1 MSEAPVGKTTD
12 PKATEVKIPLNEVV
26 ISLYE
31 AQEKIY
37 PRSVSGFFTS
47 WRWVMI
53 WITQIFFYGMPW
65 LEWGHR
71 QALLF
76 DLEAKRFYIFN
87 LVLYPQDLIYLTAIL
102 IISALS
108 LFLFTAIAG
117 RLWCGYTCPQTVYS
131 EIFIWIERKIEGDRA
146 ARMKLDAASMSSQKI
161 LRKTAKQLVWITFA
175 LWTGFTFVGYFTPIK
190 ELATAVLGTSLGP
203 WETFWILFYGF
214 ATYGNAGYMREQ
226 VCKYMCPYARFQ
238 SAMFDD
244 DTLIVTYD
252 EARGEPR
259 GGRSRKAELN
269 TKQLGSCID
278 CSLCVQVCPTGID
291 IRKGLQYEC
300 IGCGACADV
309 CDTVMDKMGYE
320 RGLVKYSTQNAINN
334 NWSHKQMLQRILRP
348 RVLIYAAIL
357 SLLVIALLTS
367 LWLRTPF
374 RVDVVRDRGVMA
386 RLTDDGMLENVYR
399 LQIMNGTEETQ
410 HYQLNVSGLKGLEIE
425 TEPAKNDKTKHDKD
439 GEDRKHSKDGED
451 GEDNKHSKEND
462 HLKTIMV
469 KPAEARWLI
478 VDLKI
483 PDGSVESGSHKIK
496 FEIQA
501 VESKETVTEKS
512 IFLVPR

>member
-1 MSEAPVGKTTD
+1 
-12 PKATEVKIPLNEVV
+12 
-26 ISLYE
+26 
-31 AQEKIY
+31 
-37 PRSVSGFFTS
+37 
-47 WRWVMI
+47 
-53 WITQIFFYGMPW
+53 
-65 LEWGHR
+65 
-71 QALLF
+71 
-76 DLEAKRFYIFN
+76 
-87 LVLYPQDLIYLTAIL
+87 
-102 IISALS
+102 
-108 LFLFTAIAG
+108 
-117 RLWCGYTCPQTVYS
+117 
-131 EIFIWIERKIEGDRA
+131 
-146 ARMKLDAASMSSQKI
+146 
-161 LRKTAKQLVWITFA
+161 
-175 LWTGFTFVGYFTPIK
+175 
-190 ELATAVLGTSLGP
+190 
-203 WETFWILFYGF
+203 
-214 ATYGNAGYMREQ
+214 MREQ

-259 GGRSRKAELN
+259 GGRSRKAEVN

-300 IGCGACADV
+300 IGCGVCADV

-320 RGLVKYSTQNAINN
+320 RGLIKFSTQHGIAN
-334 NWSHKQMLQRILRP
+334 NWSRKQVIQHILRP
-348 RVLIYAAIL
+348 RVIIYAFILTAIIL
-357 SLLVIALLTS
+357 GLLTS

-399 LQIMNGTEETQ
+399 LQIMNGTEEIQ
-410 HYQLNVSGLKGLEIE
+410 HYRLNVSGLTGLVLEAEAAKG
-425 TEPAKNDKTKHDKD
+425 
-439 GEDRKHSKDGED
+439 SKDNED
-451 GEDNKHSKEND
+451 EN
-462 HLKTIMV
+462 HIKTITV

-483 PDGSVESGSHKIK
+483 PDGTVESGSHKIQ

-512 IFLVPR
+512 IFMVPR

>member
-1 MSEAPVGKTTD
+1 MNSPQTITKAEANPSAVL
-12 PKATEVKIPLNEVV
+12 PEAVV
-26 ISLYE
+26 VSLYA

-37 PRSVSGFFTS
+37 PRSISGFFTK

-53 WITQIFFYGMPW
+53 WLTQLFFYGMPW
-65 LEWGHR
+65 LAWGQR

-87 LVLYPQDLIYLTAIL
+87 LVFYPQDLIYLTAIL

-108 LFLFTAIAG
+108 LFLFTAVAG
-117 RLWCGYTCPQTVYS
+117 RLWCGYTCPQTVYT
-131 EIFIWIERKIEGDRA
+131 EIFLWIESKIEGDRA
-146 ARMKLDAASMSSQKI
+146 ARIKLDESAMS
-161 LRKTAKQLVWITFA
+161 AKKLLKKGSKHFVWITFA
-175 LWTGFTFVGYFTPIK
+175 LWTGFTFVGYFTPIR
-190 ELATAVLGTSLGP
+190 ELLAEFIHHDVGP
-203 WETFWILFYGF
+203 WETFWVLFYGF
-214 ATYGNAGYMREQ
+214 ATYGNAGFMREQ

-259 GGRSRKAELN
+259 GGRSRKVESDSHG
-269 TKQLGSCID
+269 LGSCID

-309 CDTVMDKMGYE
+309 CDTVMDKMGYA
-320 RGLVKYSTQNAINN
+320 RGLVKYSTQHAVTN
-334 NWSHKQMLQRILRP
+334 NWTHKQMLQRIVRP
-348 RVLIYAAIL
+348 RVLIYATIL
-357 SLLVIALLTS
+357 TLLVTGLLVS

-386 RLTDDGMLENVYR
+386 RLVDGGLLENVYR
-399 LQIMNGTEETQ
+399 LQIMNATETVQ
-410 HYQLNVSGLKGLEIE
+410 HYRISASGIEGLIVES
-425 TEPAKNDKTKHDKD
+425 D
-439 GEDRKHSKDGED
+439 GEEVNR
-451 GEDNKHSKEND
+451 
-462 HLKTIMV
+462 TITV
-469 KPAEARWLI
+469 EPAEARWISVRLE
-478 VDLKI
+478 I
-483 PDGSVESGSHKIK
+483 PDGSIEPGSHKVE
-496 FEIQA
+496 FQIQSL
-501 VESKETVTEKS
+501 ESKETVAEKS

>member
-1 MSEAPVGKTTD
+1 MTNTPDEKKPS
-12 PKATEVKIPLNEVV
+12 KATSKKAPANEVV

-31 AQEKIY
+31 SQDKVY
-37 PRSVSGFFTS
+37 PRSVSGFFTQ

-53 WITQIFFYGMPW
+53 WLTQLFFYGVPW
-65 LEWGHR
+65 LEWGQR

-76 DLEAKRFYIFN
+76 NLEAKRFYIFK

-117 RLWCGYTCPQTVYS
+117 RLWCGYTCPQTVYT

-146 ARMKLDAASMSSQKI
+146 TRMKLDAAAMSPEK
-161 LRKTAKQLVWITFA
+161 LVRKGAKHFVWIAFA
-175 LWTGFTFVGYFTPIK
+175 LWTGFTFVGYFTPIR
-190 ELATAVLGTSLGP
+190 ELWAAVMSYSLSP
-203 WETFWILFYGF
+203 WEMFWVCFYGF
-214 ATYGNAGYMREQ
+214 ATYGNAGFMREQ

-259 GGRSRKAELN
+259 GGRSRKADASSQ
-269 TKQLGSCID
+269 KLGSCID
-278 CSLCVQVCPTGID
+278 CNLCVQVCPTGID

-320 RGLVKYSTQNAINN
+320 RGLVKYSTQNAIDN
-334 NWSHKQMLQRILRP
+334 NWTHSQMLRRILRP
-348 RVLIYAAIL
+348 RVLIYASIL
-357 SLLVIALLTS
+357 LLLIAALVAS
-367 LWLRTPF
+367 LWFRTPF

-386 RLTDDGMLENVYR
+386 RLSDDGKLENVYR
-399 LQIMNGTEETQ
+399 LQIMNGTETPQ
-410 HYQLNVSGLKGLEIE
+410 HFTLNVTGIDDIEIE
-425 TEPAKNDKTKHDKD
+425 TEAASDNDD
-439 GEDRKHSKDGED
+439 GEDDI
-451 GEDNKHSKEND
+451 
-462 HLKTIMV
+462 KTILV
-469 KPAEARWLI
+469 KPTESRWVI

-483 PDGSVESGSHKIK
+483 PDGSLDSGSHKIK
-496 FEIQA
+496 FEI
-501 VESKETVTEKS
+501 ESMETKDLVSEKS
-512 IFLVPR
+512 VFLVPR

>member
-1 MSEAPVGKTTD
+1 MSEAPVDNTSASKT
-12 PKATEVKIPLNEVV
+12 TEVKIPLDEVMT
-26 ISLYE
+26 SLYA

-37 PRSVSGFFTS
+37 PRSVSGFFTN

-53 WITQIFFYGMPW
+53 WITQIFFYGVPW
-65 LEWGHR
+65 LDWGQR

-76 DLEAKRFYIFN
+76 DLEAKRFYIFK

-117 RLWCGYTCPQTVYS
+117 RLWCGFTCPQTVYT
-131 EIFIWIERKIEGDRA
+131 EIFIWFERKIEGDRA
-146 ARMKLDAASMSSQKI
+146 ARMKLDAAPMSSKK
-161 LRKTAKQLVWITFA
+161 LFKKTSKQFVWISFA
-175 LWTGFTFVGYFTPIK
+175 LWTGFTFVGYFTPIRD
-190 ELATAVLGTSLGP
+190 LAAAVLNLSMGP
-203 WETFWILFYGF
+203 WETFWVLFYGF

-238 SAMFDD
+238 SAMFDE

-259 GGRSRKAELN
+259 GGRSRKTEVN

-291 IRKGLQYEC
+291 IRDGLQYEC
-300 IGCGACADV
+300 IGCGVCADV

-320 RGLVKYSTQNAINN
+320 RGLVKFSTQHGIAN
-334 NWSHKQMLQRILRP
+334 NWSRKQILQHILRP
-348 RVLIYAAIL
+348 RVIIYASILIAIIL
-357 SLLVIALLTS
+357 GLMTS

-374 RVDVVRDRGVMA
+374 RVDVERDRGVMA

-410 HYQLNVSGLKGLEIE
+410 HYQLNVSGLEGLQIE
-425 TEPAKNDKTKHDKD
+425 TESE
-439 GEDRKHSKDGED
+439 EDSED
-451 GEDNKHSKEND
+451 SENEDHVKKI
-462 HLKTIMV
+462 TV
-469 KPAEARWLI
+469 KPAEARWVI
-478 VDLKI
+478 VNLKT
-483 PDGSVESGSHKIK
+483 PDGTVEPGSHKIQ
-496 FEIQA
+496 FTIQA
-501 VESKETVTEKS
+501 VESKQTVTEKS
-512 IFLVPR
+512 IFMVPR